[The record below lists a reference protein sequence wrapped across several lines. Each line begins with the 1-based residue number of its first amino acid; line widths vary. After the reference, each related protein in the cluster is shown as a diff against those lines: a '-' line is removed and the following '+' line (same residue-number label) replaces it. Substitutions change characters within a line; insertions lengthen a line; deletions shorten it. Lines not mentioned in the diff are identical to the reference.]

1 MSRRFAR
8 VALREIVI
16 LLAKLLTRTNITGY
30 ERIPKEGGVLL
41 TANHLSAVDPALVF
55 MCLDRQDSQGFVAK
69 EHQSNLFYRTIVNL
83 IGGIWL
89 NRYEADTQAL
99 RKARTHLING
109 GIFGIA
115 PEGTRSP
122 TGKLIRGKTGAAY
135 LAEISQVPV
144 QPIAIYGSENAGRRI
159 IRFERPKIRVII
171 GESYTLPKVDR
182 KDREGGLQRNTDEI
196 MCRIAA
202 MLPPEYRGVY
212 ADYPRV
218 KELIESHR
226 ALLDNKTALP

>member
-8 VALREIVI
+8 ITLRGIVI
-16 LLAKLLTRTNITGY
+16 LLAKLLTRTQVMGL
-30 ERIPKEGGVLL
+30 EHIPKEGGVLL

-69 EHQSNLFYRTIVNL
+69 EHQRNFFYRTIVNL

-122 TGKLIRGKTGAAY
+122 TGSLIRGKTGAAY

-144 QPIAIYGSENAGRRI
+144 QPIAIYGSENAGHRI
-159 IRFERPKIRVII
+159 IRFERPEIHVSF
-171 GESYTLPKVDR
+171 GELYKLPKVDR
-182 KDREGGLQRNTDEI
+182 KNREVGLQRNTDEI

-202 MLPPEYRGVY
+202 MLPTDYRGVY

-218 KELIESHR
+218 RELIEARETTLENVR
-226 ALLDNKTALP
+226 ALP